1 MKQQHWIRSAAMA
14 GVIALL
20 TTGCSIMGSGEKKD
34 IDAPPQAGTEADA
47 QTTSGAVTIDM
58 AADNSSQMTVYVKDA
73 KGFVAPVSLG
83 LPKSPS
89 VARTTLEYMV
99 NGGPVSSLLPAGF
112 QALLPQDTKILGV
125 NVQAEKKQAVVD
137 FSKEFLN
144 YDQQDERKILEA
156 ITWALTSFPTVEKVQ
171 LRVEGKE
178 LKEMPKGK
186 TPLEEPMSRM
196 MGINIEKADDAEFG
210 QSTPV
215 TLYFLNQN
223 DQNYKYYVPVTRLV
237 KRTDDVAKA
246 VVDQLIKGP
255 DQKKGLTAVMNA
267 TTEVKSVTKA
277 NDLITVDFSDKLL
290 GADQKASAD
299 ALQSVILSL
308 TENTGINKV
317 QIKVDGA
324 VKITS
329 SDDQS
334 YSKPVSR
341 PAHVN
346 PVKL

>member
-1 MKQQHWIRSAAMA
+1 MKQQHWIRSAAIVGA
-14 GVIALL
+14 IALL
-20 TTGCSIMGSGEKKD
+20 TTGCSVWGSGKKSD
-34 IDAPPQAGTEADA
+34 IDAPPKAGTEAEA
-47 QTTSGAVTIDM
+47 VTTSGAVTIDM
-58 AADNSSQMTVYVKDA
+58 GADNSSQMTVYVKDA

-89 VARTTLEYMV
+89 VAKTTLEYMV
-99 NGGPVSSLLPAGF
+99 DGGPVNGLLPAGF
-112 QALLPQDTKILGV
+112 QALLPKDTKIIGV
-125 NVQAEKKQAVVD
+125 NVTTDKRAVVD

-144 YDQQDERKILEA
+144 YDQQNERKILEA
-156 ITWALTSFPTVEKVQ
+156 VTWTLTSFPTVEKVQ
-171 LRVEGKE
+171 LRVDGKE

-186 TPLEEPMSRM
+186 TPLEGVLARS
-196 MGINIEKADDAEFG
+196 MGINIEKAEDAEFG

-237 KRTDDVAKA
+237 KRTDDVAQA
-246 VVDQLIKGP
+246 VVNQLIKGP
-255 DQKKGLTAVMNA
+255 DLKKGLSSVLNA
-267 TTEVKSVTKA
+267 TTEVKSIKQV
-277 NDLITVDFSDKLL
+277 DGIITVDFSSKLL
-290 GADQKASAD
+290 GPDQKASGD

-308 TENTGINKV
+308 TENAAIKQV

-329 SDDQS
+329 TDNQN
-334 YSKPVSR
+334 YTKPVSR